1 MKAWIQYGI
10 FQDGNLIGLSVSDGQ
25 IPNIKH
31 SIRSTRKVLILYNCQ
46 KILIV
51 LILPSFNTLYFG
63 KHTNEHKGMFFT
75 GYFDPK
81 NPSLTQIN
89 VPY

>member
-31 SIRSTRKVLILYNCQ
+31 SIRSTRKVLITVQLSKNIDC
-46 KILIV
+46 
-51 LILPSFNTLYFG
+51 FNTAKF
-63 KHTNEHKGMFFT
+63 
-75 GYFDPK
+75 
-81 NPSLTQIN
+81 
-89 VPY
+89 